1 MIRIFAPLIASRA
14 MRPIPKATAVAVA
27 ALALFFASC
36 SKESA
41 PSLGEPGDAADAERT
56 IEISAE
62 EFEFSVDEIDVE
74 VGETIEFVLTNEGNA
89 QHEFSIGGGHEHMDD
104 RHMHGPS
111 TGSTGPIE
119 PGSHGSFVWT
129 FTEAG
134 ETVFACYIAGHN
146 EQGMTGTLTV
156 SG

>member
-1 MIRIFAPLIASRA
+1 

-27 ALALFFASC
+27 ALALLFASC

-89 QHEFSIGGGHEHMDD
+89 QHEFSIGGSHMDGGD
-104 RHMHGPS
+104 HMHGAS
-111 TGSTGPIE
+111 TGSTGATE
-119 PGSHGSFVWT
+119 PGSEGSFVWT